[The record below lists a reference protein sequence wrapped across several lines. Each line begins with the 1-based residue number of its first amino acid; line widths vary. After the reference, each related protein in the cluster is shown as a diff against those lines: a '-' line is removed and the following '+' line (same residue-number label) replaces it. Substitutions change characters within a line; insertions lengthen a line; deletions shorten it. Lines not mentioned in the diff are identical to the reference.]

1 MSENKGIHDGH
12 RARVRE
18 RFMKSG
24 LDRFT
29 DHQVIELL
37 LYYGIPRKDTNE
49 IAHKLL
55 DTFGSFSAVFDAPAE
70 ALMGCGLSYNCA
82 VMLKLIPSVCTRYYN
97 DKFSGKSEDKEKS
110 VVPDLKQLVLPYF
123 IDGTEER
130 LFVVLLDKKGNVV
143 FKDTAVTGAS
153 FSSDVSAQK
162 LLRLCVQ
169 HNLYFYNTLMQKI
182 RDSLDAG
189 TFAQFMETILWNQE
203 SEVRNQESTE
213 RFSADAIGKKLKAV
227 YDSCLHSDI

>member
-169 HNLYFYNTLMQKI
+169 HKAKGCILAHNHANGSTVPTKK
-182 RDSLDAG
+182 DAELI
-189 TFAQFMETILWNQE
+189 TKLKRSFRSI
-203 SEVRNQESTE
+203 
-213 RFSADAIGKKLKAV
+213 DAILIDYYIIADMK
-227 YDSCLHSDI
+227 CLPVSENEEYEYLLF